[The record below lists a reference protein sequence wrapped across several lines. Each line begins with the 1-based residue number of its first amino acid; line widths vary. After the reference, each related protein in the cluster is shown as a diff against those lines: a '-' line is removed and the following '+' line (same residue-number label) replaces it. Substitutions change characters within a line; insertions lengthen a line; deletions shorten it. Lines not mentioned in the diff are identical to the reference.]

1 MNDLYLA
8 AKVREA
14 ITAGKGSRTQA
25 QRLLMAWAAAD
36 PNLLLALTK
45 PYLKAIVGGAVQRAS
60 RGMHLVDDPPEPVAK
75 AAAKA
80 PPPAAALDA
89 LVERMGARFAMQP
102 PILNGAPV
110 RAKGT
115 AKQAS
120 AVKALATA
128 YLHKKFDR

>member
-60 RGMHLVDDPPEPVAK
+60 RGMQLVDDPPEAPAK
-75 AAAKA
+75 AVKA
-80 PPPAAALDA
+80 PAPAAALDA